1 MTWIVS
7 IRSVRNAAVFFIFTS
22 PTLSIIISTYMAAK
36 CQCICIDSRRR
47 KHMKKTKE
55 TKTKDDHI
63 LSREDRIRESQEFNL
78 LSDVFL
84 SVALDDAPACQH
96 IIRIL
101 TGIEDLTVKEV
112 RTQYVI
118 TKINSRT
125 VRLDVLA
132 EDSDGKL
139 YQIEIQRQDTVD
151 HPRRV
156 RYYGALADSEFL
168 AKGKEYYELPDR
180 LQFYISETDIWKQG
194 KTVYP
199 VTKRLGKD
207 GPEYDDGEYIV
218 YVNAEVDDGSRIAKL
233 MKYFK
238 KADPDDNS
246 EGDLSKRVHFLK
258 CEEGGMDIM
267 CEVAERIEARGRQQ
281 GEKRK
286 ARVTAQNLYQMG
298 MSPEKIAQA
307 VGEDISMVRQWLA
320 EIKQ

>member
-1 MTWIVS
+1 M
-7 IRSVRNAAVFFIFTS
+7 
-22 PTLSIIISTYMAAK
+22 
-36 CQCICIDSRRR
+36 
-47 KHMKKTKE
+47 
-55 TKTKDDHI
+55 
-63 LSREDRIRESQEFNL
+63 
-78 LSDVFL
+78 
-84 SVALDDAPACQH
+84 ALDDAPACQH

-207 GPEYDDGEYIV
+207 GSEYDDGEYIV

-238 KADPDDNS
+238 TADPNDNS

-267 CEVAERIEARGRQQ
+267 CEVAERM
-281 GEKRK
+281 EKRGSEKK
-286 ARVTAQNLYQMG
+286 AKTTAQNLYQMG
-298 MSPEKIAQA
+298 MAPEKIAQA
-307 VGEDISMVRQWLA
+307 VGEDVSMVRQWLA

>member
-1 MTWIVS
+1 M
-7 IRSVRNAAVFFIFTS
+7 AV
-22 PTLSIIISTYMAAK
+22 K
-36 CQCICIDSRRR
+36 CQSYLHRQPMRRCM
-47 KHMKKTKE
+47 KKKTKE
-55 TKTKDDHI
+55 RKNVDDHI
-63 LSREDRIRESQEFNL
+63 LSREERIRESREFNL

-84 SVALDDAPACQH
+84 SVALDDVPACQH

-101 TGIEDLTVKEV
+101 TGIGDLMVKQV

-118 TKINSRT
+118 AKINSRT

-132 EDSDGKL
+132 EDSEGKL

-156 RYYGALADSEFL
+156 RYYGALVDSEFL
-168 AKGKEYYELPDR
+168 AKGREYYELPDR
-180 LQFYISETDIWKQG
+180 MQFYISETDIWKEG

-199 VTKRLGKD
+199 VTKRLGED
-207 GPEYDDGEYIV
+207 GPLYDDGEHIV
-218 YVNAEVDDGSRIAKL
+218 YVNAEIDDGSRIAKM

-238 KADPDDNS
+238 TADPNDNS

-267 CEVAERIEARGRQQ
+267 CEVAERIEARGREQ

-286 ARVTAQNLYQMG
+286 ARITTQNLYQMG

-307 VGEDISMVRQWLA
+307 VGEDIGSVRQWLA
-320 EIKQ
+320 EIRS